1 MKEIKE
7 YDLEKM
13 KEVDLEKIDKDEL
26 VDIND
31 VKIDINQTK
40 EEKIKSFIN
49 QIKNPYCYKCGK
61 VTIKISFSD
70 NSKSL
75 EDLMSDYISSL

>member
-70 NSKSL
+70 NGKSL